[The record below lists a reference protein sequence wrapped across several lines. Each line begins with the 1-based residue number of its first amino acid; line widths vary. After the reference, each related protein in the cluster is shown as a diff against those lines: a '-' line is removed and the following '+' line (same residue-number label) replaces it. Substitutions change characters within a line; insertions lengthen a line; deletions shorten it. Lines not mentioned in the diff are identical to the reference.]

1 MGHYIY
7 MGLTMSISMKPICDV
22 CMYIR
27 MYAGICMHAYMC
39 VCMYVCMHACMHA
52 CMCVCVCACV
62 TNKQINSRILQQ
74 RRHHDIDPTLA
85 LCPPWCT
92 CVCVCVCVCVCNK
105 VKKLTYTPKTYTHT
119 HNSPFEQILRYFA
132 RRPHTRPSS
141 PPIST
146 SLCGCLRRLT
156 RSAAL

>member
-22 CMYIR
+22 CMYIL
-27 MYAGICMHAYMC
+27 MYARICMHACMC

-52 CMCVCVCACV
+52 CMCVCACV
-62 TNKQINSRILQQ
+62 TNKQINSRMLQQ

-92 CVCVCVCVCVCNK
+92 CVCACVCLCVCVCVCVCVQQSEKAHVYPQN
-105 VKKLTYTPKTYTHT
+105 VHSHTQLT
-119 HNSPFEQILRYFA
+119 F
-132 RRPHTRPSS
+132 
-141 PPIST
+141 
-146 SLCGCLRRLT
+146 
-156 RSAAL
+156 

>member
-1 MGHYIY
+1 MLLAVGRPCPSLSSLSVMYHMGHTYMGHYIY

-27 MYAGICMHAYMC
+27 MYARICMHACMC

-74 RRHHDIDPTLA
+74 RRHHDIDPTIA
-85 LCPPWCT
+85 LCPPCQQS
-92 CVCVCVCVCVCNK
+92 
-105 VKKLTYTPKTYTHT
+105 YTKPRGGH
-119 HNSPFEQILRYFA
+119 HMQRNASL
-132 RRPHTRPSS
+132 
-141 PPIST
+141 PPLFLFFSF
-146 SLCGCLRRLT
+146 
-156 RSAAL
+156 